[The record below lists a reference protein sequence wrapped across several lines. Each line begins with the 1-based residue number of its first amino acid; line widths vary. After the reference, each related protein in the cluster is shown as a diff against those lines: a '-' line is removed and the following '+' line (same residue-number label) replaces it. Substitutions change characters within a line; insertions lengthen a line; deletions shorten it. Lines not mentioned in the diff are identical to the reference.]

1 MKCLPS
7 FLYLNH
13 PGWFDSKLLDKFRAY
28 RVPWNLVSFMLW
40 NYVSISIYALY
51 IGNGL
56 VESVR
61 WYGLN
66 RLRIIE
72 ASRCINK
79 VFLGKESSRHII
91 ANGTSPSFP
100 SLFSGPTN
108 NAKIQHLS
116 QAVIAVAKVIK
127 SGCRWIRSISASNS
141 NATKPWLVFASEVFQ
156 WNKSLACSN
165 NTAYF
170 KGSNQTEG
178 RNSAKKSMGSL
189 LLDLIAGFQL
199 LLSVL
204 SKIQKL
210 LTLNIPV
217 LQNQGAQAQMA
228 LPKDTTS
235 GKISSSGILES
246 NNNASCQ
253 RPAFSQAA
261 MVPVNATTSGVL
273 HVQLSLKNWMASCH
287 RLERSHAVMTL
298 L

>member
-1 MKCLPS
+1 MKSCILYAMKLCIHALYRQCSCGIRSLVRIELTPTSLKPLDASTKS
-7 FLYLNH
+7 FLAKNGQDISLQMAHHHHFH
-13 PGWFDSKLLDKFRAY
+13 PCSQVQPTTPRYSTFR
-28 RVPWNLVSFMLW
+28 RQWLQLQKWSNLV
-40 NYVSISIYALY
+40 A
-51 IGNGL
+51 GG
-56 VESVR
+56 
-61 WYGLN
+61 YGPSQPVTPMPRNLDWF
-66 RLRIIE
+66 
-72 ASRCINK
+72 SPQRCFSEIN
-79 VFLGKESSRHII
+79 
-91 ANGTSPSFP
+91 
-100 SLFSGPTN
+100 
-108 NAKIQHLS
+108 
-116 QAVIAVAKVIK
+116 
-127 SGCRWIRSISASNS
+127 
-141 NATKPWLVFASEVFQ
+141 PWLVLITLPTL
-156 WNKSLACSN
+156 K
-165 NTAYF
+165 T
-170 KGSNQTEG
+170 QTKLKAETVPK
-178 RNSAKKSMGSL
+178 RVWVMGSVL
-189 LLDLIAGFQL
+189 SDLIAGFQL